1 MNTRCCFKKFVI
13 EFLLILAV
21 LFYFANEMTAAAPAG
36 KYFYYSDGQTFNLEL
51 STQRITVRMHA
62 NQRGAFMN
70 RAPAAINGQSGKYLD
85 NEGLTVFS
93 FKKPL
98 AKDEVE
104 ALIET
109 LSGDPAVDYVPL
121 TFVSGS
127 TEMIV
132 TDEFIA
138 QFDPSL
144 SEDDIRSLIGRHR
157 VEIKRSMEGS
167 KNTYILG
174 VFGENA
180 LNTANAFHRMDGVV
194 YAHPNFLRIRHD
206 PARIRP
212 DETVIWGP
220 TGERYFGDK
229 EALKG
234 TNLYRGIEP
243 AVMKLPQAL
252 PSSDPSGDIGP
263 LADVARS
270 QIKNETFESA
280 PVGWTLYG
288 TPSWART
295 LYKKYAGSY
304 SSYCVGNGF
313 PAPGPYPNDVN
324 TWMVFGPFSLA
335 DAQDARVNLQAW
347 VNTESGFD
355 YMGVYASTDGNNFSG
370 YNWWG
375 NWASSSGG
383 AGWINIGFD
392 LKRVY
397 TLGDLRGQTNVWIAI
412 RFFSD
417 SSITFEGAYVDNVM
431 IEKITGGY
439 TSITSDQY
447 DHLQWS
453 LKNTRQLWGTSG
465 ADIKAVEAWQ
475 VSQGSSNTVIA
486 IIDEGV
492 DLGHPDLAGKLVTGY
507 DATGLGSGGGPSGD
521 DAHGTNCAGIAAAIT
536 NNSLGVAGIA
546 RLAKIMPVRI
556 AYSGADG
563 HWVST
568 DAQIADGINWAVNH
582 GADVLSNS
590 WGGGS
595 AATVLT
601 NAIKN
606 AKTSGRGGK
615 GSVVVVSS
623 GNDNGPV
630 SYPAYLPEVIAVGAL
645 SPCDERKA
653 PTSCDGEYW
662 WGGNYGNELDI
673 SAPGVHM
680 YSTDIQGSAGY
691 SSGDYYYD
699 FNGTSSACP
708 VVAGV
713 AGLVLGQCPQMKA
726 TDVEKVLKNT
736 ADDLGA
742 GGWDSQFGYGRVN
755 AYRALM
761 SGCRTGGKG
770 SPAINLLLLD

>member
-1 MNTRCCFKKFVI
+1 MNTRFCLKRFLI
-13 EFLLILAV
+13 GFLLVLAV
-21 LFYFANEMTAAAPAG
+21 LCYFTNEIMAAAPAG

-51 STQRITVRMHA
+51 STQRIAVRMQA
-62 NQRGAFMN
+62 NQRGAFLN
-70 RAPAAINGQSGKYLD
+70 RAPATINGPSGKSLD
-85 NEGLTVFS
+85 REGITLFS
-93 FKKPL
+93 FRKPL

-144 SEDDIRSLIGRHR
+144 SEEDIRSLVGRHR
-157 VEIKRSMEGS
+157 VEIKKALEGGQ
-167 KNTYILG
+167 NTYVLR
-174 VFGENA
+174 VVGENA
-180 LNTANAFHRMDGVV
+180 LNMANAFHRMDGVV

-220 TGERYFGDK
+220 DGKRYFGDM

-243 AVMKLPQAL
+243 AAMQLPKAL
-252 PSSDPSGDIGP
+252 PSSDPSGNIGP
-263 LADVARS
+263 LADVS
-270 QIKNETFESA
+270 KNQIKNETFEGTF
-280 PVGWTLYG
+280 PNTWTQYG
-288 TPSWART
+288 NPTWGKTAYR
-295 LYKKYAGSY
+295 KYAGSY
-304 SSYCVGNGF
+304 SGYCVGSSV
-313 PAPGPYPNDVN
+313 PAPGPYPHDAYS
-324 TWMVFGPFSLA
+324 WMVFGPFSLA

-347 VNTESGFD
+347 VNTESGTGADGNPYDFF
-355 YMGVYASTDGNNFSG
+355 GVYASIDGDWFYG
-370 YNWWG
+370 RRWWG
-375 NWASSSGG
+375 NWASD
-383 AGWINIGFD
+383 GWMNIGFD
-392 LKRVY
+392 LKRVSA
-397 TLGDLRGQTNVWIAI
+397 LGNLMGQSQVWIAI
-412 RFFSD
+412 IFKSD
-417 SSITFEGAYVDNVM
+417 SSVAYEGAYVDNVVV
-431 IEKITGGY
+431 EKITGGY

-453 LKNTRQLWGTSG
+453 LKNTKQLWGTSG
-465 ADIKAVEAWQ
+465 ADIKAVEAWGI
-475 VSQGSSNTVIA
+475 SQGSNNTVIA

-492 DLGHPDLAGKLVTGY
+492 DLTHPDLAGKLVAGY
-507 DATGLGSGGGPSGD
+507 DATGLGGSGGPSGD

-556 AYSGADG
+556 AYSGTDG

-568 DAQIADGINWAVNH
+568 DAQIANGINWAVNH

-606 AKTSGRGGK
+606 AKTNGRGGK

-662 WGGNYGNELDI
+662 WGAIMETNSI
-673 SAPGVHM
+673 FRRPAS
-680 YSTDIQGSAGY
+680 ICIRR
-691 SSGDYYYD
+691 
-699 FNGTSSACP
+699 TSMDQPDTAQTTIIIILTEPRLLVPWSP
-708 VVAGV
+708 VLPVWCLASV
-713 AGLVLGQCPQMKA
+713 PK
-726 TDVEKVLKNT
+726 
-736 ADDLGA
+736 
-742 GGWDSQFGYGRVN
+742 
-755 AYRALM
+755 
-761 SGCRTGGKG
+761 
-770 SPAINLLLLD
+770 